1 MSGSVILPVAEGEM
15 LVKSRCFVMAVIFAG
30 TLASALS
37 GCDRSGA
44 KPAQSSASSG
54 PWTVVPA
61 TVGPYA
67 GANRNNSALFS
78 AWRINTVTGSLE
90 FCTYDPGGIVVGTAV
105 TKEKLL
111 CTAPVKPLEIDN

>member
-1 MSGSVILPVAEGEM
+1 MRRAWIIA
-15 LVKSRCFVMAVIFAG
+15 FA
-30 TLASALS
+30 AFALC
-37 GCDRSGA
+37 GCDRFEA
-44 KPAQSSASSG
+44 KSAQSAAAPG

-61 TVGPYA
+61 TVGPYT

-78 AWRINTVTGSLE
+78 AWRLNTLTGSLE
-90 FCTYDPGGIVVGTAV
+90 FCTYDPGGIVVGTSV